1 VRSYRIA
8 PIGWLSAGGRFPS
21 LLLRGAKTFHHNRC
35 CSFGSGCC
43 FKGQRRRKETSSVG
57 NILGRT
63 PSLQL
68 FWHLTSSLKFFRAF
82 FLTSFMQGVPTLS
95 VSTPFIDLHIIM
107 QQLGWYVDLGKF
119 IGGRVNGCVAKVV
132 SRPGIDSGLPLP
144 AEQEHASFRRSHLVG
159 RNWPPRTA
167 SSTMAVQPTSWMAQ
181 GTRPGSSH
189 RTRLRMKRDHFLLL
203 FLFFQSSVFLHTSI
217 TLTTFC

>member
-68 FWHLTSSLKFFRAF
+68 FWHLTSSLKFFR
-82 FLTSFMQGVPTLS
+82 
-95 VSTPFIDLHIIM
+95 
-107 QQLGWYVDLGKF
+107 GWYVDLGKF